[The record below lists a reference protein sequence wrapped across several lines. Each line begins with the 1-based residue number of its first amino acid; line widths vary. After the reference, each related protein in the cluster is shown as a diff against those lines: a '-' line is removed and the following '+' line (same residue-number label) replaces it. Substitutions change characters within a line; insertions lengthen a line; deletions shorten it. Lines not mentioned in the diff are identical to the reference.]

1 MITGFK
7 LVKIIC
13 LHSLTRLLLIII
25 AWMVLNT
32 EASAGQLKAG
42 VGREDI
48 TSEVALKNDT
58 LYVKA
63 LVLQD
68 AAATAVIITVDAVA
82 IEEIGSI
89 KKTYLSTV
97 REQLKKEFNIL
108 PLNVMVNASHCHG
121 IVCEDVEE
129 RTVKAVREAMK
140 NLVEVDVGTGVGFE
154 NRIMENRRVKLKNGK
169 DADMRRA
176 YSLPPDS
183 EVESVGPVD
192 PQIGILR
199 LDQKN
204 GKTLAVLYNFACHP
218 IQGVPGGGNTADLTG
233 FSSKVIE
240 DCLGDGAMAFF
251 IQGCGGDINPVLYK
265 DVAYPPDAEP
275 LGNMLG
281 ISTMRGLK
289 QIKCKPDVAFKVIN
303 ETISLPRAELSGR
316 IESLQ
321 AEQQKLLQ
329 SLGAN
334 NLNFKTFLPL
344 MVKYN
349 NSEEFPSYFS
359 QHYLHEKMLGRN
371 DLDKLDAEN
380 RKNMKKYLAN
390 IHVMEELTRV
400 QTNLAL
406 LKKNQAKNI
415 ASGKRTIDVEVMG
428 LRIGDFVMVTFPG
441 ELTVQIGLNI
451 KKMSPHKS
459 TFVAGYTNGYIYY
472 APTAEQLKNVG
483 NAQEDS
489 DCILA
494 PEWQQIF
501 EDKVATILKKL

>member
-1 MITGFK
+1 MSIIKFITGRVSK
-7 LVKIIC
+7 EMLVFV
-13 LHSLTRLLLIII
+13 SL
-25 AWMVLNT
+25 MFLNT
-32 EASAGQLKAG
+32 QSWAGQLKAG

-48 TSEVALKNDT
+48 TSPVAVKNDT

-63 LVLQD
+63 LVLKD
-68 AAATAVIITVDAVA
+68 AGATAVIITVDAVA

-97 REQLKKEFNIL
+97 REQLKKEFEVL
-108 PLNVMVNASHCHG
+108 PTNVMVNASHCHG

-129 RTVKAVREAMK
+129 KTVKAVRTAMK
-140 NLVEVDVGTGVGFE
+140 NLVDVDIGNGVGFE
-154 NRIMENRRVKLKNGK
+154 NRIMENRRVKLRNGK

-176 YSLPPDS
+176 YSLPPDA
-183 EVESVGPVD
+183 EVAGVGPVD

-218 IQGVPGGGNTADLTG
+218 IQGVPSGGNTADLTG
-233 FSSKVIE
+233 FSSRVIE

-251 IQGCGGDINPVLYK
+251 IQGCGGDVNPVLYK

-281 ISTMRGLK
+281 ISTIRGLRK
-289 QIKCKPDVAFKVIN
+289 ITCKPDVNFKVIN
-303 ETISLPRAELSGR
+303 ETISLPRAELSAR

-321 AEQQKLLQ
+321 AEQLKLVQ
-329 SLGAN
+329 SLAAN

-344 MVKYN
+344 MIRYN
-349 NSEEFPSYFS
+349 NSEEYPSFFS

-371 DLDKLDAEN
+371 DLEKLDAEN
-380 RKNMKKYLAN
+380 RKNIKKYLAN

-415 ASGKRTIDVEVMG
+415 ASGKRTIDVEIMG
-428 LRIGDFVMVTFPG
+428 IRVGDFVMVTFPG

-494 PEWQQIF
+494 PEWQKLF
-501 EDKVATILKKL
+501 EDKVAEILKKL

>member
-1 MITGFK
+1 MNQ
-7 LVKIIC
+7 
-13 LHSLTRLLLIII
+13 HSLLIQPYTFRLILIIFLGLF
-25 AWMVLNT
+25 ANANLN
-32 EASAGQLKAG
+32 AGVMKAG
-42 VGREDI
+42 VGKEDI
-48 TSEVALKNDT
+48 TNKLATKNDP

-63 LVLQD
+63 LVLKNLTT
-68 AAATAVIITVDAVA
+68 TAVIITVDAVA

-89 KKTYLSTV
+89 KNTYLPTV
-97 REQLKKEFNIL
+97 RAQLLKDCDI
-108 PLNVMVNASHCHG
+108 PAANVLVNASHCHG
-121 IVCEDVEE
+121 IVCDDVAAK
-129 RTVKAVREAMK
+129 TVQAVKIALK
-140 NLVEVDVGTGVGFE
+140 NMVEVEVGSGVGFE
-154 NRIMENRRVKLKNGK
+154 NKIMENRRVKLKNGK

-176 YSLPPDS
+176 YSLPPDQ
-183 EVESVGPVD
+183 EIASVGPVD

-204 GKTLAVLYNFACHP
+204 GKTLAVVYNFACHP
-218 IQGVPGGGNTADLTG
+218 IQGVPNGGNTADLTG

-240 DCLGDGAMAFF
+240 DCLGDNAMAFF

-265 DVAYPPDAEP
+265 DVAYPPNAEP

-289 QIKCKPDVAFKVIN
+289 QIKCKDDVQFKVIN
-303 ETISLPRAELSGR
+303 ESIELPRADLSGR
-316 IESLQ
+316 IDSLQ
-321 AEQQKLLQ
+321 AEQQQLLK
-329 SLGAN
+329 SLSPN

-344 MVKYN
+344 MIKYG
-349 NSEEFPSYFS
+349 NSEEFPSFYS
-359 QHYLHEKMLGRN
+359 QHYLHEKMLGRTN
-371 DLDKLDAEN
+371 IDKFDAEN
-380 RKNMKKYLAN
+380 RKNMKVYLTN
-390 IHVMEELTRV
+390 IHLMEELTRV

-415 ASGKRTIDVEVMG
+415 ASGKRTITVEIMG
-428 LRIGDFVMVTFPG
+428 LRLGDFVLVTFPG

-459 TFVAGYTNGYIYY
+459 TFIAGYTNGYIYY

-494 PEWQQIF
+494 PEWQKIF
-501 EDKVATILKKL
+501 EDKAAEILKKL

>member
-7 LVKIIC
+7 LVKIIS
-13 LHSLTRLLLIII
+13 LNSLTRLLLMVIT
-25 AWMVLNT
+25 WLVLNT
-32 EASAGQLKAG
+32 DVRAGQLKAG

-48 TSEVALKNDT
+48 TSKVGLKNDT

-129 RTVKAVREAMK
+129 RTVKAVRKAMK
-140 NLVEVDVGTGVGFE
+140 NLVEVDVGSGVGFE

-183 EVESVGPVD
+183 EVASAGPVD

-218 IQGVPGGGNTADLTG
+218 IQGVPSGGNTADLTG

-265 DVAYPPDAEP
+265 DVTYPPDAEP

-289 QIKCKPDVAFKVIN
+289 QIKCKQDVAFKVIN

-316 IESLQ
+316 IVSLQ

-371 DLDKLDAEN
+371 DLEKLDAEN

-428 LRIGDFVMVTFPG
+428 
-441 ELTVQIGLNI
+441 
-451 KKMSPHKS
+451 
-459 TFVAGYTNGYIYY
+459 
-472 APTAEQLKNVG
+472 
-483 NAQEDS
+483 
-489 DCILA
+489 
-494 PEWQQIF
+494 
-501 EDKVATILKKL
+501 